1 MELKEFLIDAIA
13 SLLPNADIRVI
24 RFIYYLLT

>member
-1 MELKEFLIDAIA
+1 MELKEFYIEVIE
-13 SLLPNADIRVI
+13 SLLPNADIRII

>member
-1 MELKEFLIDAIA
+1 MELKEFYIDVIK

-24 RFIYYLLT
+24 RFIYYLLM